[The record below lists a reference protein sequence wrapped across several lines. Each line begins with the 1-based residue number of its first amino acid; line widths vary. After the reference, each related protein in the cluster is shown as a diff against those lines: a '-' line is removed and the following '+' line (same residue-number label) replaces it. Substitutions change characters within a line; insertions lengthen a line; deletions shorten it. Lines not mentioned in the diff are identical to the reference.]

1 MAIIDAPYR
10 IRPITPAAAKAARVK
25 VIPQE
30 VFEVVNDLIVRNL
43 KPNGSTQMYSRIN
56 QKDIMNGILEYQLLR
71 DLLIRDFPGINLD
84 QAIIDSGWLDFES
97 VYLDSGWTS
106 VTYNRAGCKDESYG
120 AYFEFTSHQ

>member
-1 MAIIDAPYR
+1 MAIIEAPYR

-30 VFEVVNDLIVRNL
+30 VFEVVNELIVRNL

-71 DLLIRDFPGINLD
+71 DLLIRDFPGIDLD
-84 QAIIDSGWLDFES
+84 RAIIDSGWLDFES
-97 VYLDSGWTS
+97 VYRDSGWTS
-106 VTYNRAGCKDESYG
+106 VTYNRAGYNESYD